1 MAEWLHNADGS
12 VGIYKNDKSYQTQVK
27 FCQSN
32 ASILAAIS
40 AAFGNTGSHYKHQPN
55 GPGSGKYSDGEVRQS
70 MAFVGPHALVLAKAM
85 LPFAVMKTAQFRL
98 IIEYHADG
106 ARPRSILHS
115 ESKKANQTHPVPR
128 ISLDCENITGPYF
141 AGLTDGDGCV
151 YVHKAHISADGHS
164 QIWSFRL
171 NVTQEK
177 SPDLLEELQTIYG
190 GVLSVVNK
198 GGLVGRLTFS
208 NKEAIVAVCTP
219 LRQYMVVKAVKLD
232 TLLEHM
238 FQVNLQ

>member
-1 MAEWLHNADGS
+1 M
-12 VGIYKNDKSYQTQVK
+12 K